1 MGRLRFSDLSGLCQ
15 FVMEVDEM
23 LYSAFAPQRL
33 KSVFQHAKTLELKP
47 LRRFFG
53 LDLAPVFKLL
63 LTGIMLGLMVGFSIA
78 PQTEMLKAAG
88 DAMCG
93 KCDRYRPARTA
104 LLMAPTVAQA
114 VHSTA

>member
-1 MGRLRFSDLSGLCQ
+1 
-15 FVMEVDEM
+15 M

-93 KCDRYRPARTA
+93 TRVYHFPCKLLCKVATPNARCVRLRCGRPPVR
-104 LLMAPTVAQA
+104 
-114 VHSTA
+114 